1 MKWRNLKDVVPELK
15 KRPGMFIGSN
25 SIFDLATFLQGYD
38 FALSVHGITK
48 ESLFDEDISF
58 HDWIAL
64 RTHYYES
71 TSGWANMLT
80 ETYGENRALEQFWGH
95 YDEYLNRKYRV
106 ILCAFPE
113 QNKPWRY
120 QYDDVNLGAKYCCLR
135 PHQVQILKYTDDPG
149 FFIHFL
155 DYKGNQIDSKLYC
168 LNDKSLRTS
177 LIGLNINDTDWQ
189 KYG

>member
-1 MKWRNLKDVVPELK
+1 LPRSGFVQQSNQTVGIAIMKWRNLKDVVPELK

-95 YDEYLNRKYRV
+95 YDEYLNRKYTTMPIIFGGLLFTGTSAVTCGLMFIFAVLFWHYVAEKNRQNIIAN
-106 ILCAFPE
+106 ILIC
-113 QNKPWRY
+113 R
-120 QYDDVNLGAKYCCLR
+120 LR
-135 PHQVQILKYTDDPG
+135 
-149 FFIHFL
+149 
-155 DYKGNQIDSKLYC
+155 
-168 LNDKSLRTS
+168 
-177 LIGLNINDTDWQ
+177 
-189 KYG
+189 